1 LRYLYGDRLKAVVLA
16 AGDGTRMRP
25 LTTNIPKPLLPVAG
39 KPFIQHIFETLSSV
53 GINEIML
60 LVGWKQ
66 DKIKERFGDGSKL
79 GIKLSYHEQGERLG
93 TAHAVGMFKDK
104 VDDAFLCIN
113 GDVLI
118 TKKMVTDVLECYNE
132 KKGCIITVVPVKNPS
147 EFGIVDFD
155 ANGKV
160 LEIAEKPEKPR
171 GNNANAGVYVFT
183 RDIFDAISKTQKSK
197 RNEYEITKSLSY
209 LIEAG
214 KVYACVSS
222 EPWIDIGRPWDLLE
236 ANEILMK
243 GMDKGLV
250 EGELEPYVTLKGAV
264 HIGRGTVVR
273 NGAYI
278 IGPVIIGENCEIG
291 PNCLIRPYTS
301 IGNKCKVGN
310 AVEIKNSIIMDESH
324 VPHLNYVGDSIIGS
338 RCNLGAGTKV
348 ANLRLDNKNVK
359 TVLKGESVDSGRRK
373 LGVIMGD
380 DVKTGINASIDP
392 GTVIC
397 EESFIG
403 PGAIAKGFIAPR
415 SRVH

>member
-1 LRYLYGDRLKAVVLA
+1 
-16 AGDGTRMRP
+16 
-25 LTTNIPKPLLPVAG
+25 
-39 KPFIQHIFETLSSV
+39 
-53 GINEIML
+53 
-60 LVGWKQ
+60 
-66 DKIKERFGDGSKL
+66 
-79 GIKLSYHEQGERLG
+79 
-93 TAHAVGMFKDK
+93 
-104 VDDAFLCIN
+104 
-113 GDVLI
+113 
-118 TKKMVTDVLECYNE
+118 
-132 KKGCIITVVPVKNPS
+132 
-147 EFGIVDFD
+147 
-155 ANGKV
+155 
-160 LEIAEKPEKPR
+160 
-171 GNNANAGVYVFT
+171 
-183 RDIFDAISKTQKSK
+183 
-197 RNEYEITKSLSY
+197 LSY
-209 LIEAG
+209 LIEEG
-214 KVYACVSS
+214 KVYACVLS
-222 EPWIDIGRPWDLLE
+222 EAWIDIGRPWDLLE

-250 EGELEPYVTLKGAV
+250 EGELEPHVTLKGAV

-291 PNCLIRPYTS
+291 PNCLIRPYTC

-310 AVEIKNSIIMDESH
+310 AVEIKNSIIMDETH
-324 VPHLNYVGDSIIGS
+324 VPHLNYVGDSILGS

-359 TVLKGESVDSGRRK
+359 TVLKGEVVDSGRRK

-403 PGAIAKGFIAPR
+403 PGTIAKGFIAPK